1 MDENSNKIPD
11 YVTFGKTFEKYK
23 WYKPILV
30 FVIGLIIYGV
40 LQGII
45 LMVCSGI
52 YGMDKVNLILSGG
65 YDVIDTSDVGFYVS
79 YISVII
85 FAPALY
91 ISSRI
96 VKDRPFSS
104 YSSSRGGWNWKI
116 YFKCLIIPFIIY
128 LIIAILTVLN
138 NGKAHTTKITI
149 LPLILGLIFIPLQC
163 IAEEHV
169 FRGLFMQ
176 TLGSWFNIPV
186 LAVILQSI
194 IFALAHP
201 YNILGVIGISIS
213 RLAFGFLAWKSNGLE
228 SASALHTINNLM
240 GFYTVAL
247 GYDILQ
253 NNITNMDFISGLVCM
268 SLSTIIIYYIGT
280 KYEWFNEKT
289 NENKISS

>member
-128 LIIAILTVLN
+128 LIVMIGTILS
-138 NGKAHTTKITI
+138 NGKIQNTTITI
-149 LPLILGLIFIPLQC
+149 LPLIMGLILIPLQC
-163 IAEEHV
+163 IAEEHL
-169 FRGLFMQ
+169 FRGLIMQ
-176 TLGSWFNIPV
+176 TLGSWFNIPI
-186 LAVILQSI
+186 LAIIVQSI
-194 IFALAHP
+194 IFAMVHP
-201 YNILGVIGISIS
+201 YNIVGVIDIVISG
-213 RLAFGFLAWKSNGLE
+213 LVFGFLAWKTNGLE

-247 GYDILQ
+247 GFDILQ
-253 NNITNMDFISGLVCM
+253 SNITNKDFIISIVCALI
-268 SLSTIIIYYIGT
+268 SAILIYYIGT

-289 NENKISS
+289 SENKS

>member
-96 VKDRPFSS
+96 VKD
-104 YSSSRGGWNWKI
+104 I
-116 YFKCLIIPFIIY
+116 
-128 LIIAILTVLN
+128 
-138 NGKAHTTKITI
+138 
-149 LPLILGLIFIPLQC
+149 IPLQC

-201 YNILGVIGISIS
+201 YNILGVIGILIS
-213 RLAFGFLAWKSNGLE
+213 GLAFGFLAWKSNGLE